1 MIGSM
6 QDITNEK
13 EFAVRL
19 EKEVIDAQER
29 EWNQIGMELHDNVNQ
44 ILAAS
49 MLLMGLG
56 KEKMERGQNAASII
70 YESEKHVGEAIAEI
84 RRLSHQLAPVS
95 VDNLSL
101 EQVFESLIE
110 TVNVNNQFKV
120 KMQMKALKD
129 IKIPHKLQINLYRI
143 LQAQLNNIVKY
154 ANATEVTISIKKT
167 AHYFVFRIADNG
179 VGFDPGAHTSGI
191 GLENINRRAKVF
203 AGEFKLNTSPGKGCE
218 VIVEIP
224 INVLS

>member
-1 MIGSM
+1 
-6 QDITNEK
+6 
-13 EFAVRL
+13 
-19 EKEVIDAQER
+19 
-29 EWNQIGMELHDNVNQ
+29 
-44 ILAAS
+44 
-49 MLLMGLG
+49 
-56 KEKMERGQNAASII
+56 
-70 YESEKHVGEAIAEI
+70 
-84 RRLSHQLAPVS
+84 LAPVS

-110 TVNVNNQFKV
+110 TVNVHNQFKV

-154 ANATEVTISIKKT
+154 ANATEVIISIKKT